1 MPAPA
6 PAPSSLVTCPR
17 GGASWATRPAT
28 ILPALIA
35 PATGLPHERRIA
47 MNGGSIVAL
56 IVLVAAFALLVVE
69 AAAEAGVISL
79 SRSRAR
85 LLLEREPDD
94 PTAQRLHRIIQAR
107 ERALGSF
114 AVGRTLAV
122 TTGVTAAVYL
132 IAQELGFSWEAVI
145 ATGAVA
151 FLVAGVAQ
159 AVPRRLAGTSPEA
172 FGLLAARTMD
182 ALDSLFVIP
191 ALVMEA
197 PAFSI
202 TRFRAAQAAHAP
214 EPTELEVLLE
224 QNDGGGIEADERE
237 MIRRV
242 IEIGE
247 TPVHEAA
254 VPRPDIVAVDVE
266 SALRD
271 AAQIAVDRG
280 VSRVAVFEGSLDNV
294 IGILYAKDALA
305 ELLANRDTA
314 VRDLMRPPLLVPE
327 SKLID
332 DLLTEFRTKRVH
344 IAIVLDEYGGTA
356 GLVTIEDLLE
366 EIVGEIEDEY
376 DHSSADSVVRISD
389 DEAILDGRTSTDSLD
404 ELFGYKLEGVD
415 FATVGGLMFDRLGKI
430 PEVGDE
436 VHVDGLHLAV
446 LRMDGR
452 RIARVRVRRDATESG
467 SRSDEPVTAP

>member
-1 MPAPA
+1 M
-6 PAPSSLVTCPR
+6 S
-17 GGASWATRPAT
+17 
-28 ILPALIA
+28 
-35 PATGLPHERRIA
+35 
-47 MNGGSIVAL
+47 GGSIVAL

-94 PTAQRLHRIIQAR
+94 ATAQRLHRIIQAR

-122 TTGVTAAVYL
+122 VTGVTAAIYL
-132 IAQELGFSWEAVI
+132 ITRELGFSWEAVI

-197 PAFSI
+197 PAFLI

-224 QNDGGGIEADERE
+224 QDGGGGIEADERE

-280 VSRVAVFEGSLDNV
+280 VSRVAVYEGSLDNV

-314 VRDLMRPPLLVPE
+314 VRDLMRAPLLVPE

-376 DHSSADSVVRISD
+376 DHASAASVVRISD

-404 ELFGYKLEGVD
+404 ELFGYKLEGED

-452 RIARVRVRRDATESG
+452 RISRVRVRRDATESG
-467 SRSDEPVTAP
+467 SCSDEPVTAP